1 MRNLYTAELEAITHR
16 VLKMGTTLEQS
27 INETI
32 RVLSDVDAVGA
43 QRLIDGDDV
52 FDQMERSIEQHCLN
66 LVAMQAPVAGDWR
79 RIASIMR
86 MISDLERIADHCSD
100 ISEYIVQLAA
110 KPAVELPAPMEKM
123 FCLMKTMV
131 KETVDAFV
139 ELNEEKARVVIGQDD
154 LQDDYFLQVCE
165 ELCTRMQQH
174 PEEVRQ
180 RVDQLM
186 IAKYLER
193 MSDHSTNLAEWVVYI
208 VSGQLVNN

>member
-100 ISEYIVQLAA
+100 IAEYVLKLSALPRVAQPDGLADMLTRVKDMLRA
-110 KPAVELPAPMEKM
+110 TVLAYVELDVDSARAVVRQDDNQDEAFENMVTSL
-123 FCLMKTMV
+123 CTLMKQ
-131 KETVDAFV
+131 EPEHIPQYVD
-139 ELNEEKARVVIGQDD
+139 
-154 LQDDYFLQVCE
+154 Y
-165 ELCTRMQQH
+165 
-174 PEEVRQ
+174 
-180 RVDQLM
+180 LM

-193 MSDHSTNLAEWVVYI
+193 MSDHTTNLAEWISYI
-208 VSGQLVNN
+208 TDGVLTK

>member
-79 RIASIMR
+79 LHHAH
-86 MISDLERIADHCSD
+86 DLR
-100 ISEYIVQLAA
+100 
-110 KPAVELPAPMEKM
+110 P
-123 FCLMKTMV
+123 
-131 KETVDAFV
+131 
-139 ELNEEKARVVIGQDD
+139 
-154 LQDDYFLQVCE
+154 
-165 ELCTRMQQH
+165 
-174 PEEVRQ
+174 
-180 RVDQLM
+180 
-186 IAKYLER
+186 
-193 MSDHSTNLAEWVVYI
+193 
-208 VSGQLVNN
+208 

>member
-27 INETI
+27 IDQTI

-100 ISEYIVQLAA
+100 IAEYVLKLSAHPRVPQ
-110 KPAVELPAPMEKM
+110 PAGLSDMLTRVKDMLRATVMAYVELDVEAARA
-123 FCLMKTMV
+123 V
-131 KETVDAFV
+131 VRQDDNQDDAFENMV
-139 ELNEEKARVVIGQDD
+139 TSLCALMAQQPEFIPQYV
-154 LQDDYFLQVCE
+154 DY
-165 ELCTRMQQH
+165 
-174 PEEVRQ
+174 
-180 RVDQLM
+180 LM

-193 MSDHSTNLAEWVVYI
+193 MSDHTTNLAEWISYI
-208 VSGQLVNN
+208 ADGVLTK